1 MSTSLGE
8 RWGVIGHAEQVAAL
22 AAAVAAG
29 RVSHAYLIT
38 GPAGVGKTTLALG
51 LARAVNCTA
60 APADRPCGECED
72 CRRTIRGSH
81 PDVTLIDLAWQET
94 AVPAKSRPDRTGARQ
109 ALSIDS
115 VRYLRQDIVTRPAL
129 GRFKL
134 QIVDD
139 ANLLTDQAVD
149 AYLKTLEEPPP
160 FAMIVLIA
168 ESADQVSETIR
179 SRCRIIELGSVA
191 RQRIVAALGERGV
204 EAGHAERI
212 ARAAHGRVGW
222 ALAVAADPAAL
233 TAHRQLVETAWEH
246 VATPLGRVALSG
258 TVARDFS
265 KRRAQNF
272 ALLEVVTGIWRD
284 ALLHRAGLGDET
296 AFPDLGTR
304 LETWADR
311 FELRDLYRALDA
323 SRQCLIDLSN
333 NVQARIALHA
343 MVMQW
348 PD

>member
-1 MSTSLGE
+1 MSTSVAE
-8 RWGVIGHAEQVAAL
+8 RWGIVGHDEQVEVL
-22 AAAVAAG
+22 AGAVAAG

-38 GPAGVGKTTLALG
+38 GPAGAGKTTVALA

-60 APADRPCGECED
+60 PAIERPCGVCED
-72 CRRTIRGSH
+72 CRRISRGSH
-81 PDVTLIDLAWQET
+81 PDVTVVDLRWQDV
-94 AVPAKSRPDRTGARQ
+94 AVPPKNRSDRTGARQ
-109 ALSIDS
+109 ALSIDA
-115 VRYLRQDIVTRPAL
+115 VRYLRQDIVTRPTL

-149 AYLKTLEEPPP
+149 AYLKTLEEPPS
-160 FAMIVLIA
+160 FAIIVLVA

-179 SRCRIIELGSVA
+179 SRCRIIELGSVP
-191 RQRIVAALGERGV
+191 RQRVVAALRERGLEPGV
-204 EAGHAERI
+204 AERI

-222 ALAVAADPAAL
+222 ALAVAADPSSM
-233 TAHRQLVETAWEH
+233 TAYRTLMETAWEH

-258 TVARDFS
+258 TVARDFT
-265 KRRAQNF
+265 KRREQTF
-272 ALLEVVTGIWRD
+272 ALLDAVTGVWRD
-284 ALLHRAGLGDET
+284 AVLHRAGLPDET
-296 AFPDLGTR
+296 AFPDLSDR
-304 LETWADR
+304 LAPWAAR
-311 FELRDLYRALDA
+311 HELRDLHRALDA
-323 SRQCLIDLSN
+323 SRQCLIDLSS